1 MTIKIEREA
10 LLCVLSRPPRHQPGE
25 PYDEFVDATCSKE
38 DDVASGPC
46 VYLGKVQGDDSLR
59 SLRIPTVEKC
69 ESFDDD
75 CTVTTASSSAA
86 SSLYDDKRVS
96 FADPLVTEVFT
107 RPRTPREEIS
117 KLFYS
122 CEETQRFRQDYRLER
137 KLLAELDVDPE
148 THPVDEEELSA
159 LFSSSLQTSGRHRI
173 SRVVV
178 LHNDKLET
186 FLNPDAEVPVESNKA
201 PEGDDFFDN
210 DSFWSGSITWY

>member
-1 MTIKIEREA
+1 
-10 LLCVLSRPPRHQPGE
+10 VYVG
-25 PYDEFVDATCSKE
+25 
-38 DDVASGPC
+38 DD
-46 VYLGKVQGDDSLR
+46 QGDVSLQSLR
-59 SLRIPTVEKC
+59 VPTVEKFG
-69 ESFDDD
+69 SFDDD

-86 SSLYDDKRVS
+86 SSLDDDKRVT
-96 FADPLVTEVFT
+96 FADSLVTEVLF

-117 KLFYS
+117 NLFYS
-122 CEETQRFRQDYRLER
+122 CEETQRFRQEYRLER

-159 LFSSSLQTSGRHRI
+159 LFASSLQASGRHRI

-186 FLNPDAEVPVESNKA
+186 FLNPDAEVSLKQSKA